1 MDVYYVTEFDLSQT
15 EPWHWLVAIGII
27 IVIAVVSAASGK

>member
-15 EPWHWLVAIGII
+15 EPWHWLVAIGILLVV
-27 IVIAVVSAASGK
+27 VIATAASGK